1 MSERRSVELIYFE
14 GCPNVDAARE
24 HLVRALEAEGL
35 PVEWTEWDVDDDET
49 PEEKRA
55 YGSPTVLV
63 DGVDVTGASEPV
75 AFQACRADGPPEV
88 KEIVHGLRVAG

>member
-1 MSERRSVELIYFE
+1 MSDDRTVELIYFE

-24 HLVRALEAEGL
+24 HLARALEAEGL
-35 PVEWTEWDVDDDET
+35 SAAWTEWDVDDAET

-55 YGSPTVLV
+55 FGSPTVLV

-75 AFQACRADGPPEV
+75 AFQACRADGAPEV
-88 KEIVHGLRVAG
+88 KEIVHGLRVSG